1 MKNATKQLGKVVA
14 KIALKVATINAN
26 RTCMYMA
33 HQPKLPKAV
42 QELRKLK
49 GCSVFRKYL
58 HKIPITA
65 VLCSL
70 LVGCTVAPANL
81 IITSTHVES
90 SANTQND
97 QTLISILSE
106 NLYTNGMVVMNW
118 INAGVGIEKDET
130 NTFTP
135 ENSSTTSYVLV
146 TNITSIKLLKAN
158 CEMVFSKR
166 LLKSTI
172 YPIILDGETP
182 LFIENKGKL
191 YFNTNTGGGS
201 AYAPD
206 FARAKIVSKSEN
218 EFEVEVPI
226 TTIDNQNGIP
236 FIYKVIKQDGN
247 WVLDEFYI

>member
-1 MKNATKQLGKVVA
+1 M
-14 KIALKVATINAN
+14 
-26 RTCMYMA
+26 
-33 HQPKLPKAV
+33 
-42 QELRKLK
+42 
-49 GCSVFRKYL
+49 FRKYL
-58 HKIPITA
+58 HKLLITA

-70 LVGCTVAPANL
+70 LASCTAAPTNL
-81 IITSTHVES
+81 IINSTQAKS

-97 QTLISILSE
+97 QTLISILSD
-106 NLYTNGMVVMNW
+106 NLYTNGMVVMGW

-130 NTFTP
+130 KTFTP
-135 ENSSTTSYVLV
+135 ENSNTTAYVLV
-146 TNITSIKLLKAN
+146 TNITSVKMLKTN

-166 LLKSTI
+166 FLKSAI

-206 FARAKIVSKSEN
+206 FARAKVISKSEN